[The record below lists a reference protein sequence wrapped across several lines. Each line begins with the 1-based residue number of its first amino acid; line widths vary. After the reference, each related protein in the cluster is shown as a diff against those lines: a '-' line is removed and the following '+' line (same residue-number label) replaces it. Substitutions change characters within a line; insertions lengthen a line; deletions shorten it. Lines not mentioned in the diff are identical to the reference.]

1 MLRQR
6 SNPLA
11 LATSSDG
18 GLLRGFDGGS
28 EAVVKM
34 FSIRVVLG
42 LAAALYLEI
51 EQLDVKTAFLAHHG
65 DLEEDIYIWSNLK
78 DLRSQTRRTWCGLF
92 FSNVLPQDNGT
103 RNSFM
108 ADTSRKP

>member
-65 DLEEDIYIWSNLK
+65 DLEEDIYMEQPEGLKVADKENLVW
-78 DLRSQTRRTWCGLF
+78 TLF
-92 FSNVLPQDNGT
+92 
-103 RNSFM
+103 
-108 ADTSRKP
+108 